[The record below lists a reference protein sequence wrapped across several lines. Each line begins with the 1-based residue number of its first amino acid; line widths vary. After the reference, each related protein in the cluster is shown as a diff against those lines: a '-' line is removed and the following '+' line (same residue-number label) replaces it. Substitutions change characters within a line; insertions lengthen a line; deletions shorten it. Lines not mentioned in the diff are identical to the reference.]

1 MNINDIYYA
10 IQDVNKNMSLSNEI
24 RTFKLSIYQALLYNL
39 NSKNKLFELMKQI
52 LEYSKKLEKL
62 SEYQYILNEDL
73 EKNRI
78 QVKGF
83 ILESRFITYL
93 KENNIEEFSFEELE
107 KYLNRYIDSSGDTID
122 EVSTAMKLY
131 PLILKYRD
139 MFLGNYDNVRHYL
152 SNVFEPNLLENKGNL
167 KNKYE
172 SILEQIQ
179 IMNLNNQIDNRTK
192 ENLEELIN
200 ELFTYY
206 VDNKIKV
213 PIETQI
219 DVNGT
224 KELIA

>member
-1 MNINDIYYA
+1 MTINEIYYA
-10 IQDVNKNMSLSNEI
+10 IQDVNKDMSLSDELRTI
-24 RTFKLSIYQALLYNL
+24 RLSIYQALLHNL
-39 NSKNKLFELMKQI
+39 NSKNKLYDLMKQI
-52 LEYSKKLEKL
+52 LEQGKRLEKL
-62 SEYQYILNEDL
+62 SDYHYFINEDL

-93 KENNIEEFSFEELE
+93 KENGVEEYSFEELE
-107 KYLNRYIDSSGDTID
+107 KYLNRYIESSGDTID

-131 PLILKYRD
+131 PLILEYKKV
-139 MFLGNYDNVRHYL
+139 FLDNYDNVRHYL
-152 SNVFEPNLLENKGNL
+152 RSVFESWLLDNKGNL
-167 KNKYE
+167 KEKYE
-172 SILEQIQ
+172 KILEQIQ
-179 IMNLNNQIDNRTK
+179 HMNGSGQIDNRTK
-192 ENLEELIN
+192 EWLDELIN

-219 DVNGT
+219 DVSGT